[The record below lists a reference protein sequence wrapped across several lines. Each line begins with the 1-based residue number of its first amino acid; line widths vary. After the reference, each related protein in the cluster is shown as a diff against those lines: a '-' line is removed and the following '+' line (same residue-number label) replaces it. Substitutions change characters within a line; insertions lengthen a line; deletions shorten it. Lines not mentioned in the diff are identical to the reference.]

1 MPFSA
6 RFIVSLA
13 AALVC
18 CLAVIDPTRAAET
31 MVRAIHPPDGGIH
44 PQVQTDSRGRA
55 HLIYFKGDPR
65 HGDIYYVRSDDG
77 GGTFSRPIRVN
88 SQPQS
93 VVIIGTIRGPHIA
106 IGAGDRP
113 HVAWMGSDKAEPK
126 ANGKQTPKL
135 YARLN
140 DAGDGFEPQRNVI
153 VNHPGLDGGGSVAA
167 DHAGNVYVAWHA
179 PDRGDAEEDRQVWIT
194 RSRDD
199 GKTFEPEH
207 AAIPEKTGV
216 CGCCGLNIIAR
227 DDGRVV
233 IVFRSATEMV
243 HRDIHVLTSKD
254 FGQTFAIAAVDPWNI
269 GKCVMST
276 AALALRVDHVLVA
289 WETKE
294 QVQLASFGDVP
305 SASPRPREPAGM
317 PGRAK
322 DRKHPSIAV
331 ANGYYVVAWTEGTGW
346 NKGGAVAWQVFDAH
360 DQPIKGQAGRVNG
373 LEPWSLPA
381 VFAAPDGMFTIVY

>member
-1 MPFSA
+1 MLVLLLALSPLSTA
-6 RFIVSLA
+6 RA
-13 AALVC
+13 AAPMVQ
-18 CLAVIDPTRAAET
+18 AIRA
-31 MVRAIHPPDGGIH
+31 PDGGVH
-44 PQVQTDSRGRA
+44 PQVQTDSRGRV
-55 HLIYFKGDPR
+55 HLIYFKGDPKR
-65 HGDIYYVRSDDG
+65 GDIFYVRSYDG
-77 GGTFSRPIRVN
+77 GEHFTPPICVN
-88 SQPQS
+88 SQTQS
-93 VVIIGTIRGPHIA
+93 AIIIGTIRGPHIA
-106 IGAGDRP
+106 IGKGDRP

-126 ANGKQTPKL
+126 AAGNQTPML

-140 DAGDGFEPQRNVI
+140 DAGDAFEPQRNVI

-167 DHAGNVYVAWHA
+167 DHLGNVYVAWHA
-179 PDRGDAEEDRQVWIT
+179 PDHGDAEADRQVWIT

-199 GKTFEPEH
+199 GKTFEPEI

-243 HRDIHVLTSKD
+243 HRDIHVLNSKD
-254 FGQTFAIAAVDPWNI
+254 FGQTFAIAAVDPWNV

-276 AALALRVDHVLVA
+276 AALALRVDEVLAA

-294 QVQLASFGDVP
+294 QVQLARFGETP
-305 SASPRPREPAGM
+305 SASPKPRGPAEM

-331 ANGYYVVAWTEGTGW
+331 NANGDYVVAWSEGTGW
-346 NKGGAVAWQVFDAH
+346 NKGGAVVWQTFNAAG
-360 DQPIKGQAGRVNG
+360 QPIKGEAGRADG
-373 LEPWSLPA
+373 LQAWSVPS
-381 VFAAPDGMFTIVY
+381 VFATPDGHFKIVY

>member
-1 MPFSA
+1 MCGLALSSA
-6 RFIVSLA
+6 RA
-13 AALVC
+13 AQP
-18 CLAVIDPTRAAET
+18 I
-31 MVRAIHPPDGGIH
+31 VRAIHPPDGGIH
-44 PQVQTDSRGRA
+44 PQVQADSRGRA

-65 HGDIYYVRSDDG
+65 HGDIYYVRSDDAG
-77 GGTFSRPIRVN
+77 ALWGKPIRVN
-88 SQPQS
+88 SQPDS

-106 IGAGDRP
+106 IGRDDRP
-113 HVAWMGSDKAEPK
+113 HIAGMGSDKAEPK
-126 ANGKQTPKL
+126 AAGKQAPML
-135 YARLN
+135 YTRLN
-140 DAGDGFEPQRNVI
+140 DAGNAFEAQRNVI
-153 VNHPGLDGGGSVAA
+153 ANHPGLDGGGSIAA

-179 PDRGDAEEDRQVWIT
+179 PDKGEAEEDRQVWLA

-207 AAIPEKTGV
+207 AAIPKKTGV

-233 IVFRSATEMV
+233 IVFRSASEMV
-243 HRDIHVLTSKD
+243 HRDVHVLTSRD
-254 FGQTFAIAAVDPWNI
+254 FGQTFAIAAVDPWNV

-276 AALALRVDHVLVA
+276 AALALRVDHVLAA

-305 SASPRPREPAGM
+305 SPSPTPREPSGM

-322 DRKHPSIAV
+322 ERKHPSIAV
-331 ANGYYVVAWTEGTGW
+331 NANGEYVVAWTEGTGW
-346 NKGGAVAWQVFDAH
+346 NKGGVVAWQLFDAAG
-360 DQPIKGQAGRVNG
+360 QPVRGQAGRAGG

-381 VFAAPDGMFTIVY
+381 VLAAPDGAFTIIY